1 MRWAL
6 GSKKYLVYTLTF
18 PLFTGLGWAAGNS
31 PTASGDRSVGGIIGF
46 TAFFAISGFAIA
58 YCAAAYA
65 LNICE
70 IRADRT
76 CITYSSGPFRWFRPK
91 SFDESGLA
99 SSLQKSRFVAQACL
113 SRMRSTS
120 LMLKAMLSYFAVTCP
135 APSQCTKPYMNCL
148 TSMVWRTWKYT
159 VRPISRIILGSE
171 PANLQTKKERRI

>member
-91 SFDESGLA
+91 SFDAIGLGQFFAKESVRGSSVLITNAVYLIDAQGHAELLCGYLPSTFAMHQTVHELLDFYGLEDMEVYGETH
-99 SSLQKSRFVAQACL
+99 LPNHPGIR
-113 SRMRSTS
+113 TS
-120 LMLKAMLSYFAVTCP
+120 
-135 APSQCTKPYMNCL
+135 
-148 TSMVWRTWKYT
+148 
-159 VRPISRIILGSE
+159 
-171 PANLQTKKERRI
+171 